1 MFITFTIG
9 LIVGSC
15 LGVVFVGILNVNM
28 AEETEN
34 EMQQAYKL
42 GYINGYEAAEKQY
55 KKI

>member
-28 AEETEN
+28 AEEAEN